1 MKRTLSAVAVA
12 AMVAVGGMTVSSPAQ
27 AGNEGAIIGG
37 VVGGL
42 ALGAIVGG
50 AAAQNRAYYGGPG
63 YAYQGGPGYGYQPA
77 YGYRSGY
84 QSYGYAPRRGCVEQR
99 QVWSNRYQGYVVRNV
114 RVPC

>member
-12 AMVAVGGMTVSSPAQ
+12 AMVAVGGMTVSGPAQ

-63 YAYQGGPGYGYQPA
+63 YGYQPA
-77 YGYRSGY
+77 YGYRSGYQSYGSGY

>member
-42 ALGAIVGG
+42 AVGAIIGG
-50 AAAQNRAYYGGPG
+50 AAAQQRQYHREPG
-63 YAYQGGPGYGYQPA
+63 YAYQPA

-99 QVWSNRYQGYVVRNV
+99 QVWSNRHQGYVVRNV